1 MAKGTLKNG
10 LLWAVL
16 LAAALALISLP
27 GETMAAA
34 RDGLQLCYNVIIP
47 SLFPF
52 FVLSSLLVELG
63 LAAALGRVV
72 EGLMFPL
79 FRVSGAGASALV
91 LGLIGGYPVGARTAL
106 ELYQSG
112 QCSREEAERLLC
124 FCNNSGPAFILGVV
138 GAGVFQST
146 AIGLLL
152 YGVHITAALTVGVL
166 FRIFCPTKEG
176 QKASSSRAVVRTA
189 SAAGAFTSSIK
200 GALTSTLNICAF
212 VVCFTILL
220 RLLTATGVLT
230 LLARGI
236 GALLA
241 PLGFDQTWAVRL
253 LTGLLEIS
261 TGVASLAGKGHLT
274 GRIALAAFI
283 LGWSGLSVH
292 CQTAALLEGSG
303 LRTTG
308 SWIGKLLH
316 GIFSAILALAACRV
330 TFRETPVAVFGPAVP
345 EWGTLAELPNLAVFS
360 LALALATAVS
370 VLFLLRYPAKKRR
383 RKRKT
388 VVS

>member
-10 LLWAVL
+10 LLWTVL
-16 LAAALALISLP
+16 LSAALALISLP
-27 GETMAAA
+27 KETMAAA
-34 RDGLQLCYNVIIP
+34 QDGLLLCYHVILP

-52 FVLSSLLVELG
+52 FILSSLLVELG
-63 LAAALGRVV
+63 VAAALGRTV
-72 EGLMFPL
+72 EWLMFPL

-106 ELYQSG
+106 GLYQSG
-112 QCSREEAERLLC
+112 QCSKEEAERLLC

-146 AIGLLL
+146 EIGLLL
-152 YGVHITAALTVGVL
+152 YVVHILSALAVGLL
-166 FRIFCPTKEG
+166 FRIVRPLKEER
-176 QKASSSRAVVRTA
+176 KAPHARTVVRTA
-189 SAAGAFTSSIK
+189 SAASAFTTAVK
-200 GALTSTLNICAF
+200 EAMTSTLNICAF
-212 VVCFTILL
+212 VVCFTILI

-230 LLARGI
+230 LLAEGI
-236 GALLA
+236 GSLLS
-241 PLGFDQTWAVRL
+241 PFGFDSTWAVRL

-261 TGVASLAGKGHLT
+261 TGVTSLVGQGHLAG
-274 GRIALAAFI
+274 RVALAAFI

-303 LRTTG
+303 LRMTG

-316 GIFSAILALAACRV
+316 GVLSALLALTACQV
-330 TFRETPVAVFGPAVP
+330 AFRERPVAVFRPAVP
-345 EWGTLAELPNLAVFS
+345 EWGTLTELPDLLAVS
-360 LALALATAVS
+360 LALAMATTAG
-370 VLFLLRYPAKKRR
+370 VLFLLWHTAKKRR